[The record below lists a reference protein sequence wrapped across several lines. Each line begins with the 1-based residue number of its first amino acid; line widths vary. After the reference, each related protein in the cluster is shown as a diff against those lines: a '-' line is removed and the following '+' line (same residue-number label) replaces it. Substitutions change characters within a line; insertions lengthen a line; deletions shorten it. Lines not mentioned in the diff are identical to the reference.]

1 MFKNGLPLLLT
12 AFNELFPEEMGV
24 QVLFVKRHFI
34 ESNGGVNCVTDLL
47 SGLGAFGFFIPEGLP
62 SVFLDVV
69 YAVQVEELRS
79 DIMQALIRRQV

>member
-12 AFNELFPEEMGV
+12 AFNDLFPEEMGV
-24 QVLFVKRHFI
+24 QMLLVKRHFLK
-34 ESNGGVNCVTDLL
+34 SNGGVNCVTDLL
-47 SGLGAFGFFIPEGLP
+47 SGLGAFGLFVPEGLP

>member
-1 MFKNGLPLLLT
+1 MFENGLPLLLT

-47 SGLGAFGFFIPEGLP
+47 SGLGAFGFFVPERLP

-79 DIMQALIRRQV
+79 DIMKALVRRQV